1 MLVILSDLHLT
12 DGTTG
17 RSLAPGALRLFA
29 ERLAD
34 LACAASWRADSIY
47 RPVERVD
54 VVLLGDV
61 LDPIRSARWNAR
73 PNVRPWGN
81 PHAAELVDQV
91 TRITA
96 DILQHNDES
105 LAVLRQLASEGV
117 RLRPATGALSG
128 GAGEPAPVRIYYMVG
143 NHDWFY
149 HLPGPNYD
157 ALRQAIIER
166 MGLANRP
173 DRPFPH
179 DMTESD
185 ELLQVMRRHK
195 VCARHGDI
203 YDPLNFEGDRDG
215 SSLGDAIVI
224 ELVNRFAIEVESSL
238 GGELPASVLL
248 GLHEIDNIRP
258 LLLVPVWLD
267 GLLERACP
275 LPAMRKRV
283 KSVWDRLADE
293 FLALEFVRRHDSW
306 SPLDLV
312 DGLERALK
320 FGKRLTIG
328 WAGAIAGWLAKIR
341 GAASDSYVAHALSE
355 QDFRNRR
362 AKHIVYGHTHA
373 AESVPLDASYA
384 EGYVL
389 EQVYFNTGTW
399 RRVYRPTQLAPQ
411 EHEFIPSDVMSFAVF
426 YQGDERKGRPFETW
440 SGALGY
446 RPPEVTIHRIDP
458 GIRTHVPGQPI
469 PPSSVPKHAPHFA
482 SLSAPPGPRPRRRN

>member
-1 MLVILSDLHLT
+1 
-12 DGTTG
+12 
-17 RSLAPGALRLFA
+17 
-29 ERLAD
+29 
-34 LACAASWRADSIY
+34 
-47 RPVERVD
+47 
-54 VVLLGDV
+54 
-61 LDPIRSARWNAR
+61 
-73 PNVRPWGN
+73 
-81 PHAAELVDQV
+81 
-91 TRITA
+91 
-96 DILQHNDES
+96 
-105 LAVLRQLASEGV
+105 
-117 RLRPATGALSG
+117 
-128 GAGEPAPVRIYYMVG
+128 MVG

-157 ALRQAIIER
+157 ALRQAIVER

-258 LLLVPVWLD
+258 LLLAPVWLD

-283 KSVWDRLADE
+283 KAVWDRMADE

-320 FGKRLTIG
+320 FSKRLTIG
-328 WAGAIAGWLAKIR
+328 WAGAVAGWLAKIR
-341 GAASDSYVAHALSE
+341 GAASDSYVVHALSE

-373 AESVPLDASYA
+373 AESAPLDASYA

-389 EQVYFNTGTW
+389 EQMYFNTGTW

-458 GIRTHVPGQPI
+458 GIRSHVPGQPV